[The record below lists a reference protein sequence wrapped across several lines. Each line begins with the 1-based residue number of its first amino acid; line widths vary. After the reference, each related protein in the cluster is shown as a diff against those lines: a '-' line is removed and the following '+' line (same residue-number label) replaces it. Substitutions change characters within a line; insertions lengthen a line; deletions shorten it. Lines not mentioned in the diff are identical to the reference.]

1 MAQFVGRVMQHL
13 DKERSTPSI
22 KVFDVIAYCRSHQID
37 ERETRKLLLILGH
50 FASRLEIQMN
60 LTKRPVRF
68 R

>member
-1 MAQFVGRVMQHL
+1 MQHL
-13 DKERSTPSI
+13 ENVRSTPLI
-22 KVFDVIAYCRSHQID
+22 KVFDVIAYCRSHYID
-37 ERETRKLLLILGH
+37 ERETRKLLLLVGR